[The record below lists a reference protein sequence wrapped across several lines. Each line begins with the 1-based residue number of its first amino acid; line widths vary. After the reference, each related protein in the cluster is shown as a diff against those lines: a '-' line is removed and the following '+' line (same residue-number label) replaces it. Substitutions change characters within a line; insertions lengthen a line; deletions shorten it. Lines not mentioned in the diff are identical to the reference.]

1 MKSTPR
7 RVLLTGASRGIG
19 RATALACAA
28 RGAEL
33 GLLGRPSGEQRETA
47 ELCRRAGAAR
57 VLPLLADATDNAQL
71 ERAAAEFL
79 AALGAPDALIHNA
92 GIALRTRIEETPL
105 HAWAEQLQVNL
116 SAPFVLTRAL
126 LPAMRAQGSGRI
138 VFVGS
143 ISSTLGSPNLSGY
156 CASKWG
162 LLGFM
167 KSLAT
172 ELSDSGLMTCAVLP
186 GSVDTQ
192 MLVGSG
198 FAPRMTA
205 EAVAETLV
213 HYAFDAP
220 VAHNG
225 ASIEMFGT

>member
-1 MKSTPR
+1 VT
-7 RVLLTGASRGIG
+7 RVLITGASRGIG

-33 GLLGRPSGEQRETA
+33 GLLGRPTGEQRETA
-47 ELCRRAGAAR
+47 QLCMKAGSPGVLSLSADVARADE
-57 VLPLLADATDNAQL
+57 V

-79 AALGAPDALIHNA
+79 EHFGPPDALVHNA
-92 GIALRTRIEETPL
+92 GVAARTRIEDTSLASWDE
-105 HAWAEQLQVNL
+105 HVKVNL

-126 LPAMRAQGSGRI
+126 LPAMRARGSGRI

-143 ISSTLGSPNLSGY
+143 ISSTLGTANLSAY
-156 CASKWG
+156 CATKWG
-162 LLGFM
+162 LIGFM
-167 KSLAT
+167 KSLAA
-172 ELSDSGLMTCAVLP
+172 ELTDSGLMACAVLP

-198 FAPRMTA
+198 FPARMSP
-205 EAVAETLV
+205 EQVAQTLT

-220 VAHNG
+220 LAHNG
-225 ASIEMFGT
+225 ASIEMFGI

>member
-1 MKSTPR
+1 MT
-7 RVLLTGASRGIG
+7 RVLITGASRGIG
-19 RATALACAA
+19 LATALMCAA

-33 GLLGRPSGEQRETA
+33 GLLGRASGAQREA
-47 ELCRRAGAAR
+47 VDSCLKAGAQR
-57 VLPLLADATDNAQL
+57 VLPLFADAANAQEL

-79 AALGAPDALIHNA
+79 AACGPPEVLIHNA
-92 GIALRTRIEETPL
+92 GIAARTSVTDTSLASWDEHLR
-105 HAWAEQLQVNL
+105 VNL

-126 LPAMRAQGSGRI
+126 LPAMQKAGSGRI
-138 VFVGS
+138 LFVGS
-143 ISSTLGSPNLSGY
+143 ISSTLGTKNLSAY

-167 KSLAT
+167 KSLAA

-186 GSVDTQ
+186 GAVDTE

-198 FAPRMTA
+198 FPPRMNA
-205 EAVAETLV
+205 EAVAQTLV

-220 VAHNG
+220 LAHNG
-225 ASIEMFGT
+225 ASIEMFGV

>member
-1 MKSTPR
+1 MKI
-7 RVLLTGASRGIG
+7 LITGMSRGIG

-33 GLLGRPSGEQRETA
+33 GLLGRPSERQRQSA
-47 ELCRRAGAAR
+47 EACLKGGAKR
-57 VLPLLADATDNAQL
+57 VLSLAADATKVPEL
-71 ERAAAEFL
+71 ERAASDFL
-79 AALGAPDALIHNA
+79 QAFGAPDAIVHSA
-92 GIALRTRIEETPL
+92 GIAVRSSIEATSF
-105 HAWAEQLQVNL
+105 ASWQEQLQINL

-126 LPAMRAQGSGRI
+126 LPAMRARRTGRI

-143 ISSTLGSPNLSGY
+143 ISSTLGTANLAGY

-162 LLGFM
+162 LIGLM
-167 KSLAT
+167 KSLAA
-172 ELSDSGLMTCAVLP
+172 ELTDSGLMTCAVLP
-186 GSVDTQ
+186 GSVDTE

-198 FAPRMTA
+198 FPPRMTA
-205 EAVAETLV
+205 EAVAQTLV

-220 VAHNG
+220 LAHNG